1 MLLWHCFAH
10 ASVMQ
15 AASVVQAASVM
26 PAASAEQAGKKR
38 GAHLRARGQPNEDRR
53 SGEECFDPALDY
65 NVGGAWDGAPYR
77 VDWTETRHVMVGME
91 SQFTLQRL
99 GTPPVRPGV
108 CHYTYAG
115 QPVTESLLVWFRA
128 EHAVF
133 SAPAIATT
141 QADAAMGRL
150 TVRFKPMDSGEY
162 DLHVAY
168 MNTTRTRAGNHGTTS
183 SVVRVPGGPWRLWV
197 HDQSNTSFFPPAAR
211 LHLPAE
217 HCDGNFPHERGRWVR
232 CSAMPVTHRHVPCLR
247 DGWLWIAEHCWYAAF
262 QPASVLAARAGRPL
276 WAVFLGGSVMR
287 GSMHTLVDL
296 VAGVRDRPGNNNS
309 VRSDVFKASA
319 SDEPGRGSMTKCWG
333 WFDVAVGGLRLSF
346 QDFRWPGGQSRQTWQ
361 PYINRVERLIRE
373 GADTIVVELSGHQ
386 AVQKSR
392 SKTYSLADDQ
402 QDSGVRLLVE
412 SVRAAPS
419 WRGKMVLSPRKPYLG
434 QPLEHTA
441 GWSCADGPAAG
452 MSNVQQLLAHLK
464 SLNAPANVVVV
475 DEQLMSWSFAF
486 DSEAALNE
494 GMPSQHWHYELHRIG
509 NRKSRSTTARCT
521 AGRHFLGA
529 VAEMAASME
538 LTSIWTRNHRG
549 MDGKQNAKKLREAKI
564 TVCTDCPSKACCPWP
579 PPKLSPTFQVSRGA
593 TTPWTAASA
602 APITSLK
609 SMRMKGCA
617 EG

>member
-1 MLLWHCFAH
+1 MLLWSCFAH

-26 PAASAEQAGKKR
+26 PTAG
-38 GAHLRARGQPNEDRR
+38 GQPNEDRR
-53 SGEECFDPALDY
+53 SADECFNPALDF
-65 NVGGAWDGAPYR
+65 NEGGAWDSAPYR
-77 VDWTETRHVMVGME
+77 VELPATRHVMAGME

-108 CHYTYAG
+108 CHYTYTNE
-115 QPVTESLLVWFRA
+115 PVTESLLIWFRA

-168 MNTTRTRAGNHGTTS
+168 VNTTRTRAGNHGTTS

-217 HCDGNFPHERGRWVR
+217 QCDGNFPHERGRWVR

-247 DGWLWIAEHCWYAAF
+247 DGWLWITEHCWYAAF
-262 QPASVLAARAGRPL
+262 NPASVLTARAGRPL

-287 GSMHTLVDL
+287 GSMHTLVDV
-296 VAGVRDRPGNNNS
+296 VAGVRDWPGNNNS
-309 VRSDVFKASA
+309 FRSDVFKASA
-319 SDEPGRGSMTKCWG
+319 SDEPGKGTVTKCWG
-333 WFDVAVGGLRLSF
+333 WFDFAVGGLRLSF
-346 QDFRWPGGQSRQTWQ
+346 QDFRWPAGPPGTSRPRWQ
-361 PYINRVERLIRE
+361 PYIDRVERLIRE
-373 GADTIVVELSGHQ
+373 GADAIVVEMSGHQ
-386 AVQKSR
+386 AVQKS
-392 SKTYSLADDQ
+392 KIYSLANDQ
-402 QDSGVRLLVE
+402 RDSGVRFLVE
-412 SVRAAPS
+412 AMRAAPS
-419 WRGKMVLSPRKPYLG
+419 WRGKLVLSPRKPYLG
-434 QPLEHTA
+434 YPLDYTA

-486 DSEAALNE
+486 DSEAALDE
-494 GMPSQHWHYELHRIG
+494 GLPSQHWHYELRRIG
-509 NRKSRSTTARCT
+509 NRKCRSTTARCT

-538 LTSIWTRNHRG
+538 LASIWARKHQGRVGT
-549 MDGKQNAKKLREAKI
+549 QNAKKLREAKI
-564 TVCTDCPSKACCPWP
+564 TVCTDCPIKACCPWP

-602 APITSLK
+602 APITSLE